1 MESFETTTTVSDTG
15 EVSVKD
21 TPFEPGQ
28 KVKVEVRPEL
38 TPTERVKAAEDF
50 KAFIREIQRLP
61 HIQKLT
67 EEDIEEEVRAH
78 REGR

>member
-28 KVKVEVRPEL
+28 KVKVQVCPEM
-38 TPTERVKAAEDF
+38 TQAERDATAEDF
-50 KAFIREIQRLP
+50 RALCKEIQAMP

-67 EEDIEEEVRAH
+67 EEDIEEEIRAH

>member
-1 MESFETTTTVSDTG
+1 MDSFETITTVSDTG

-28 KVKVEVRPEL
+28 KVQVEVRPEL
-38 TPTERVKAAEDF
+38 TASERAKAAEEF
-50 KAFIREIQRLP
+50 KAFIKEIQKLP

-67 EEDIEEEVRAH
+67 EEDIAEEIRAH